1 MRRERTVFVL
11 LLLGLLLVSSSFAG
25 MTRINNLGLYS
36 NLYVL
41 DSYNIWAFPSTIVLF
56 PKMATIES
64 MSGDELNSGGIHMP
78 LSPTVVGGA
87 YLKNST
93 EEVNYAEPDFDYSN
107 DMPDPDSRWADHQ
120 ADLFLGY
127 NGGTYGL
134 GMHIS
139 SYRSSNSY
147 TTSSYEGEASQSVV
161 GITLGTSFFAT
172 NKSQFDASLAIRIS
186 SFNNLPITSP
196 YSAYE
201 GKSNWGVA
209 FAVRYFA
216 AISPTT
222 AIVPFGEISI
232 DRAGFQGSYKTEPV
246 LTTISGSYVDKSTN
260 ILLGVSVNY
269 VPNEKVLV
277 VMAIGYQRYSY
288 TYDIEMSGTNV
299 EGTKYTTQALPFL
312 SIGFESRL
320 YSWLSARF
328 GIYEILS
335 HYGEDDSSYEYKETD
350 HDYVP
355 NFGLSFYLKRFTIDA
370 MVNDSFLHNGPYLLS
385 GHNYGPLFSELS
397 ITYAIP

>member
-11 LLLGLLLVSSSFAG
+11 LLVGLLLVSSSFAG

-87 YLKNST
+87 YLKNL
-93 EEVNYAEPDFDYSN
+93 EHEVYFADPNFDSFTGE
-107 DMPDPDSRWADHQ
+107 PDPDSRWAAHQ

-139 SYRSSNSY
+139 YFNRTTLTNYVDNTITSDEEAGQSYLDLNLGVSVFTNNRS
-147 TTSSYEGEASQSVV
+147 Q
-161 GITLGTSFFAT
+161 L
-172 NKSQFDASLAIRIS
+172 DASLQIGIA
-186 SFNNLPITSP
+186 SFRNDPITT
-196 YSAYE
+196 YE
-201 GKSNWGVA
+201 GKSNVSVA
-209 FAVRYFA
+209 LAVRYFA

-222 AIVPFGEISI
+222 AIVPFGVLSFE
-232 DRAGFQGSYKTEPV
+232 RAGYQETANNTSSSFVG
-246 LTTISGSYVDKSTN
+246 KSDTYT
-260 ILLGVSVNY
+260 LGVSANY
-269 VPNEKVLV
+269 VPNEQVLI
-277 VMAIGYQRYSY
+277 VMAFGYFRNSLSS
-288 TYDIEMSGTNV
+288 DDGSGNDS
-299 EGTKYTTQALPFL
+299 GSFATQSLPFL
-312 SIGFESRL
+312 NLGFECKL
-320 YSWLSARF
+320 YSWISARF
-328 GIYEILS
+328 GIYELLER
-335 HYGEDDSSYEYKETD
+335 YKTDVPNDYETKMTD
-350 HDYVP
+350 HTYVP

-385 GHNYGPLFSELS
+385 GHNYDPLFSELS